1 MKGEILWKKKH
12 YYLIFPIQTL
22 WSGFFYRMRF
32 TDLNVG
38 SLSNNKGDDNESAKK
53 AIGQGSVYME
63 VGDPS

>member
-1 MKGEILWKKKH
+1 M
-12 YYLIFPIQTL
+12 P
-22 WSGFFYRMRF
+22 F
-32 TDLNVG
+32 TDWNVE